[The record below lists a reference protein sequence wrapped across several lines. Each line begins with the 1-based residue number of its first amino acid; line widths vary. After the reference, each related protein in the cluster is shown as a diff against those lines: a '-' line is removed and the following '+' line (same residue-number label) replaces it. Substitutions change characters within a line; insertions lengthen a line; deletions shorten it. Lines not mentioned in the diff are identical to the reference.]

1 MRLGSFLKNRSIFL
15 LTQGLVLSFIIILLA
30 VVDIGI
36 YAIIYV
42 SSFFIIT
49 NVVAFIFEYIRKNN
63 FYKGVLQN
71 LENLDKKFLLSE
83 MVEEPNFDE
92 GIILYQI
99 LKETNKSMN
108 DNIAKYKISSEEYRE
123 YIETWVHEI
132 KTPIASTLL
141 IIENNNN
148 EVTRNI
154 RTEIDK
160 LDAFVEQALFYSRSN
175 NVEKDYA
182 IRGVILKDLVNQTIK
197 GNSRNLIESKV
208 LIELQKLDYEIFTD
222 SKWFEFIVSQIITNS
237 IKYKK
242 DNPKIVFHAI
252 ENDNNIVFYI
262 TDNGIGI
269 PENELSKVFDK
280 GFTGQNGRKYAKST
294 GIGLYLAQKLCHKL
308 GLSIGIT
315 SKINEGT
322 TIFITFPRGHHN
334 LR

>member
-1 MRLGSFLKNRSIFL
+1 
-15 LTQGLVLSFIIILLA
+15 
-30 VVDIGI
+30 
-36 YAIIYV
+36 
-42 SSFFIIT
+42 
-49 NVVAFIFEYIRKNN
+49 
-63 FYKGVLQN
+63 
-71 LENLDKKFLLSE
+71 
-83 MVEEPNFDE
+83 
-92 GIILYQI
+92 
-99 LKETNKSMN
+99 
-108 DNIAKYKISSEEYRE
+108 
-123 YIETWVHEI
+123 
-132 KTPIASTLL
+132 
-141 IIENNNN
+141 
-148 EVTRNI
+148 
-154 RTEIDK
+154 

-242 DNPKIVFHAI
+242 DKPKIVFHAL

-262 TDNGIGI
+262 SDNGIGI

-315 SKINEGT
+315 SKVNEGT